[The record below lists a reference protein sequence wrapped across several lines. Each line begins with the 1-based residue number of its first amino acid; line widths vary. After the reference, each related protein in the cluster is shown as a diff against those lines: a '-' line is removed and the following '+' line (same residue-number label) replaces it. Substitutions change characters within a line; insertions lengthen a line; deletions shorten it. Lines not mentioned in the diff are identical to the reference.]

1 MIAGVKSM
9 ADFKGKVTIVTGGS
23 RGIGRA
29 IALELGSKGATVVVN
44 YNSSAAAADEV
55 VALIKEHG
63 GDGMAVK
70 ADVSDSD
77 QVTALFKAVTDAYGR
92 IDILVNNAGTT
103 RDNVIMMLKPDDF
116 DTVIDTNLRSAWLCC
131 KSASRTMMKQ
141 RSGRIINITSVVG
154 IAGNGGQTNYS
165 ASKAGMIGL
174 TKSLA
179 KEIASRGVTVNAVA
193 PGFIATDMTASLGDD
208 IMKKAI
214 EAIPLGRQGTAEEV
228 AKAVAFLAS
237 DDANYITGQVL
248 VVDGGMVM

>member
-1 MIAGVKSM
+1 MTE
-9 ADFKGKVTIVTGGS
+9 FKGKVAIVTGGS

-29 IALELGSKGATVVVN
+29 IALELGKRGATVVVN
-44 YNSSAAAADEV
+44 YNSSASSAEAVIAEV
-55 VALIKEHG
+55 KASG
-63 GDGMAVK
+63 GDGMVYQ
-70 ADVSDSD
+70 ADVSDAD
-77 QVTALFKAVTDAYGR
+77 QVSALFKAVTDAYGR
-92 IDILVNNAGTT
+92 VDVLVNNAGIT

-116 DTVIDTNLRSAWLCC
+116 DAVIDTNLRSAWLCS
-131 KSASRTMMKQ
+131 KAASRIMMKQ

-154 IAGNGGQTNYS
+154 IAGNGGQTNYA
-165 ASKAGMIGL
+165 ASKAGLIGL

-193 PGFIATDMTASLGDD
+193 PGFIDTDMTHTLGED

-214 EAIPLGRQGTAEEV
+214 EAIPLGRQGTPQDV